1 MRKEKTETSCVKSV
15 FSRYWHNRIFICTL
29 HLLSEKHPSK
39 VFLTLISD
47 QSKVSECVLV
57 VWTLDV
63 SNLVRFG
70 RGVICLEKEITW
82 LQVVIRCVTFVTS

>member
-1 MRKEKTETSCVKSV
+1 M
-15 FSRYWHNRIFICTL
+15 
-29 HLLSEKHPSK
+29 
-39 VFLTLISD
+39 TLISD

-70 RGVICLEKEITW
+70 RGVICLREGGYVVASCNKVCYICNELSPVIVKW
-82 LQVVIRCVTFVTS
+82 LKAYTR